1 MFTFG
6 IAPKSVNFFQV
17 KTHLYPGP
25 LRKDCHECCFD
36 LPTDVSGEE
45 DVMHVYAWFQ
55 ATTYH
60 RSGGGKITVRPGQ
73 ASPSVYL
80 GSFQA

>member
-1 MFTFG
+1 
-6 IAPKSVNFFQV
+6 
-17 KTHLYPGP
+17 
-25 LRKDCHECCFD
+25 
-36 LPTDVSGEE
+36 
-45 DVMHVYAWFQ
+45 MHVYAWFQ

>member
-1 MFTFG
+1 VILG
-6 IAPKSVNFFQV
+6 PKDNRDQTETEPKLRRRYLLNYQTALSTKLLEYN
-17 KTHLYPGP
+17 P
-25 LRKDCHECCFD
+25 LAELNNKRIVDR
-36 LPTDVSGEE
+36 
-45 DVMHVYAWFQ
+45 FQ